1 MILTVVFGWNATQS
15 RPIISPK
22 ETVLEK
28 KVEELRIDINKLQN
42 KLETISKAQDVVQ
55 LELRKQA
62 ADLSSSLQQL
72 RTELKRRSR
81 YTKKTFLI
89 PGFRL
94 LRVLYTFVR
103 KYTLGQLQFNLCS
116 V

>member
-1 MILTVVFGWNATQS
+1 MILTVVFGWNAAQS
-15 RPIISPK
+15 KPIIPPK

-72 RTELKRRSR
+72 RTERSAGV
-81 YTKKTFLI
+81 KIHQKIFLI

-94 LRVLYTFVR
+94 LMVLYTFVR